1 MKKVIRFLVILL
13 PWFLS
18 SLLFRSNSFY
28 NKINLPFFALPS
40 FLYGIIWTILYILI
54 AISIYKVI
62 DKYDLKIKEYNKAII
77 INYIFNQL
85 YTFIFFGIKNLFL
98 AFIDTLFIL
107 ISSINLYY
115 ETKKLDL
122 KAAKLLIPYIIFSGF
137 ATILSLT
144 IYFMNL

>member
-1 MKKVIRFLVILL
+1 MKKITKFILILL

-18 SLLFRSNSFY
+18 TILFRSNNFY
-28 NKINLPFFALPS
+28 NQINLPFFALPP

-54 AISIYKVI
+54 AISIYMVI
-62 DKYDLKIKEYNKAII
+62 EKYDLNQKSYLKAII

-85 YTFIFFGIKNLFL
+85 YTFLFFNVKNLFL
-98 AFIDTLFIL
+98 AFIDTLLIL

-115 ETKKLDL
+115 ETKKLDE
-122 KAAKLLIPYIIFSGF
+122 KASKFLIPYMIFSGF

>member
-1 MKKVIRFLVILL
+1 MKKVIRFLIILL

-40 FLYGIIWTILYILI
+40 FLYGIIWSILYILI
-54 AISIYKVI
+54 AISIYKVVN
-62 DKYDLKIKEYNKAII
+62 KYELKNNEYNKAII

-98 AFIDTLFIL
+98 AFIDTLFIF
-107 ISSINLYY
+107 ISSINLYS
-115 ETKKLDL
+115 ETKKLDP
-122 KAAKLLIPYIIFSGF
+122 KSAKLLIPYIIFSGF